1 MKKNISAWKVI
12 CALCIF
18 SPLALLPTSSRAA
31 LLTSR
36 AYSTY
41 RDKEVIECRAIDNL
55 TAEGISREHAEEILS
70 YLSSHEVEV
79 LALTSPVC
87 LVGAE
92 SKGVTDSLESNETV
106 AIVLT
111 LIMLALIVG
120 AVEISRH

>member
-1 MKKNISAWKVI
+1 MKNNISAWKVI
-12 CALCIF
+12 CVLCIF
-18 SPLALLPTSSRAA
+18 SPLALLPTTSRAA
-31 LLTSR
+31 LLISR
-36 AYSTY
+36 TYSTY
-41 RDKEVIECRAIDNL
+41 QDKEVRERRAIDNL
-55 TAEGISREHAEEILS
+55 TTDGISREHAEEILS
-70 YLSSHEVEV
+70 YLSHHEVEV
-79 LALTSPVC
+79 LALTSPVY